1 VKGFFG
7 SVQYFIGRKMIF
19 YFQFFALLEM
29 ESKSIVLAEWRNQF
43 DFEYVMRRKNKKN
56 RVRKNTEEQ

>member
-1 VKGFFG
+1 
-7 SVQYFIGRKMIF
+7 
-19 YFQFFALLEM
+19 M

-56 RVRKNTEEQ
+56 RVRKNPEEQ